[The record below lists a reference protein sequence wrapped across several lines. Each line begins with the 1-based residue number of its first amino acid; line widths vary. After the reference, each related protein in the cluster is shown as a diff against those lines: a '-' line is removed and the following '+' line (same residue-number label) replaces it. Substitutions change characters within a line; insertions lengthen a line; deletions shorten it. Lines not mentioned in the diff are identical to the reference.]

1 MFKQIRIDMFG
12 NVTCGVLLMFLFV
25 RLMGTVL
32 LWILVVLLAHYLIFL
47 GVCTHYM
54 NWFSFCH
61 NLGKYDLKLYCLICG
76 WNHFSY
82 IILCSYLRLFVE
94 QLEWQFQIHFLSEEM
109 MAFSVFIKTLGL
121 PVFWQSLQVSDK
133 PQDHDGT
140 WSGLT

>member
-1 MFKQIRIDMFG
+1 MLLVEYFGCLCLWNWWARFFCEFLLSYLRIIWF
-12 NVTCGVLLMFLFV
+12 
-25 RLMGTVL
+25 
-32 LWILVVLLAHYLIFL
+32 FL

-94 QLEWQFQIHFLSEEM
+94 QLEWQFQIHFLSEKM

-121 PVFWQSLQVSDK
+121 RVFWQSLQVSDK